1 LTAPVSRHVLSG
13 DGDQQV
19 TKRLQQLYDVAI
31 CTWVL
36 SWFALYL
43 EIFRYHHVV
52 PVRMVSVLRPVANAG
67 AKPGGFVRTVVACS
81 ALAPL
86 VFLTLSVWVRSSNRS
101 AYIRAALMAAVSLAG
116 ALAMLGLS
124 MVVLGMLNQ
133 ILQQPPIIVDLT
145 MREGNGGFVVLGTVL
160 LAVGVFFR
168 YRTTKERLRERSGE
182 S

>member
-1 LTAPVSRHVLSG
+1 
-13 DGDQQV
+13 
-19 TKRLQQLYDVAI
+19 
-31 CTWVL
+31 
-36 SWFALYL
+36 
-43 EIFRYHHVV
+43 
-52 PVRMVSVLRPVANAG
+52 
-67 AKPGGFVRTVVACS
+67 
-81 ALAPL
+81 
-86 VFLTLSVWVRSSNRS
+86 
-101 AYIRAALMAAVSLAG
+101 MAAVSLAG